1 MSLPTYT
8 PLVALPETVA
18 AFEARIPVGTSSCTV
33 TTFKA
38 SLIRAGSARIEGD
51 QNSFTVAAGDMV
63 LMRPEAF
70 ALDLG
75 HAVRWL

>member
-33 TTFKA
+33 ATFKA

-51 QNSFTVAAGDMV
+51 HNSFTVAAGDLV